1 MLHTVGLGWLVGLNT
16 VVNLR
21 LLGVGKR
28 VPFGSFEKLFP
39 MMWWGFWLNLATG
52 IILFCLDADHK
63 GHQWIF
69 YAKLGSVVLAMYVLT
84 VERNY
89 IRSDDFQESD
99 TAAKA
104 RRYAWASLSLWW
116 IATATG
122 RLMAYVG

>member
-1 MLHTVGLGWLVGLNT
+1 M
-16 VVNLR
+16 
-21 LLGVGKR
+21 
-28 VPFGSFEKLFP
+28 
-39 MMWWGFWLNLATG
+39 NLATG

-84 VERNY
+84 AERNY
-89 IRSDDFQESD
+89 IRSDDFRKGD

-104 RRYAWASLSLWW
+104 RRDTWAPLSLWG